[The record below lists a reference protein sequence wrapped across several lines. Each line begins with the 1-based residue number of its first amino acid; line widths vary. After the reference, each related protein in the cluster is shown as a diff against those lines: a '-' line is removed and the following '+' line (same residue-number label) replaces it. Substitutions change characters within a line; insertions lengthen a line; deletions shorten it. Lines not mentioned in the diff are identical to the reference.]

1 MTHFSHETRNSRLN
15 SIVVTLF
22 STAIVILAGVLSL
35 AQFATV

>member
-1 MTHFSHETRNSRLN
+1 MTHFSHQNHSSRLN

-22 STAIVILAGVLSL
+22 STAVVVLAGILSL